1 MSLARCPLP
10 VGCEIYLTCEPRG
23 WRGELRDGPLAVEA
37 RGDTHEAVLA
47 ELVRLYQVSGRDPL
61 LA

>member
-1 MSLARCPLP
+1 MNTSRCPLS

-23 WRGELRDGPLAVEA
+23 WRGELREGTLTVEA
-37 RGDTHEAVLA
+37 RGYTPEAVAA
-47 ELVRLYQVSGRDPL
+47 ELVRLYQERGVGPL